1 LSLQVE
7 AGNDTMGRHV
17 FRKAT
22 QAVVNGR
29 KRAMLYLRVSTGRQ
43 AANDVSLPSQRD
55 ITTGHCTNSN
65 WLVVGEYVEAA
76 SATDDRRPAFQEMID
91 RACEPDMPCDVIVV
105 YSFNRFFRNGAD
117 MELTIRKL
125 RKHGVEV
132 VSVTQPTGDDHSRE
146 LMRQL
151 IGVFDE
157 HTSREISKN
166 TTQAMRESAKQGFWN
181 GATPPLGYKIVEA
194 ERRGQKIKKKLAIDD
209 VEAETV
215 RLIFR
220 LYLEGDGTTG
230 PLGVKETT
238 KWLNSHGYRTRR
250 GSHFGVGPVHKILT
264 NACYAT
270 GLWPYGKRDSRNGGQ
285 HDPST
290 IVEIPVPALIEPEVF
305 ERTQAKLGQNNP
317 RTTPP
322 RVVNGPSLLTGVAIC
337 ASCGAGMTRT
347 GTARRGKSYSY
358 YSCAGCQQKGKSV
371 CKGRHIPAAVLDGI
385 VVSNLKQR
393 LLTPDRLAALLRSLA
408 DRQAT
413 KTEAVDRR
421 LLGLQREVTDCDER
435 LRRLYRSIEDGI
447 VELDDMLRERT
458 ATLKSQRERA
468 KAALDRARAQCGT
481 VTTIDSAKIDAFAR
495 LMNEKLDNG
504 DTNARRTY
512 IRSIIDTIEVDD
524 TAIRIIGS
532 KDVLQAVIAGKQTA
546 NGNVRGFVR
555 KWRARDDSNARAL
568 PQEASPHAQSSKTEA
583 AVPRL
588 LR

>member
-1 LSLQVE
+1 
-7 AGNDTMGRHV
+7 
-17 FRKAT
+17 
-22 QAVVNGR
+22 
-29 KRAMLYLRVSTGRQ
+29 
-43 AANDVSLPSQRD
+43 
-55 ITTGHCTNSN
+55 
-65 WLVVGEYVEAA
+65 
-76 SATDDRRPAFQEMID
+76 
-91 RACEPDMPCDVIVV
+91 
-105 YSFNRFFRNGAD
+105 
-117 MELTIRKL
+117 MELAIRKL

-166 TTQAMRESAKQGFWN
+166 TTRAMRESAKQGFWN

-194 ERRGQKIKKKLAIDD
+194 EQRGQKIKKKLDIDA

-230 PLGVKETT
+230 PLGIKETT

-250 GSHFGVGPVHKILT
+250 GATFGVGPVHKLLT

-270 GLWPYGKRDSRNGGQ
+270 GNWPYGKRNSHDGGL

-290 IVEIPVPALIEPEVF
+290 IIEVPVPVLIEMEVF
-305 ERTQAKLGQNNP
+305 QRVQAKLGQNNP

-322 RVVNGPSLLTGVAIC
+322 RVVNGPSLLTGIAVC

-358 YSCAGCQQKGKSV
+358 YSCAGCHQKGTSV
-371 CKGRHIPAAVLDGI
+371 CQGRHIPAAVLDGI
-385 VVSNLKQR
+385 VVNGLKQR
-393 LLTPDRLAALLRSLA
+393 LLTPDRLATLLRTLA
-408 DRQAT
+408 DRQAA

-421 LLGLQREVTDCDER
+421 LVTLQREVVDCDDR
-435 LRRLYRSIEDGI
+435 LRRLYRLIEDGI
-447 VELDDMLRERT
+447 VELDDILRERT
-458 ATLKSQRERA
+458 AALKSQREQA

-481 VTTIDSAKIDAFAR
+481 VTTIDATKIDAFAR
-495 LMNEKLDNG
+495 LMNEKLDSG
-504 DTNARRTY
+504 DTNARKSY
-512 IRSIIDTIEVDD
+512 IRSIVDAIEVDD
-524 TAIRIIGS
+524 QAIRIIGS
-532 KDVLQAVIAGKQTA
+532 KNVLQAVIAGKQTA

-555 KWRARDDSNARAL
+555 KWRARRDSN
-568 PQEASPHAQSSKTEA
+568 S
-583 AVPRL
+583 
-588 LR
+588 

>member
-1 LSLQVE
+1 
-7 AGNDTMGRHV
+7 MGRHV
-17 FRKAT
+17 FRKVS
-22 QAVVNGR
+22 QAEENGG

-55 ITTGHCTNSN
+55 ITTAHCTTNN
-65 WLVVGEYVEAA
+65 WPVVGEYVEAA
-76 SATDDRRPAFQEMID
+76 SATDDRRPAFQEMIE
-91 RACEPDMPCDVIVV
+91 RACEPDKPCDVIVV
-105 YSFNRFFRNGAD
+105 YSFNRFFRNGAN

-215 RLIFR
+215 RDIFK

-238 KWLNSHGYRTRR
+238 KWLNSHGRRTRR

-264 NACYAT
+264 NACYAA

-290 IVEIPVPALIEPEVF
+290 IVEIPVPVLIEPEIF
-305 ERTQAKLGQNNP
+305 RRTQAKLGKNNP
-317 RTTPP
+317 RITPP
-322 RVVNGPSLLTGVAIC
+322 RVVNGPSLLTGVAVC

-408 DRQAT
+408 DRQAA
-413 KTEAVDRR
+413 KAEAIDRR
-421 LLGLQREVTDCDER
+421 LLGLQREATDCDET

-447 VELDDMLRERT
+447 VVLDDILRERT

-495 LMNEKLDNG
+495 LMNEKLDTA

-524 TAIRIIGS
+524 NAIRIIGS

-555 KWRARDDSNARAL
+555 KWRARTDSNR
-568 PQEASPHAQSSKTEA
+568 
-583 AVPRL
+583 
-588 LR
+588 